1 MYVFLIIFIILIFL
15 DIVWLSFAWPRVYL
29 PGFHKVGKI
38 RSFGY
43 PTLILALITYF
54 LLAYGIRFYA
64 LEDVENKTINKVIT
78 EAALLGFISYSV
90 YNLTNLAVFEDYSTI
105 MALIDIIWGTF
116 LTTTTSLITL
126 YIIK

>member
-1 MYVFLIIFIILIFL
+1 MFVFLIIFMILIFL
-15 DIVWLSFAWPRVYL
+15 DIVWLSFAWSRVYL

-43 PTLILALITYF
+43 PTLTLALLTYF

-64 LEDVENKTINKVIT
+64 LENVKNKTVGKIIT
-78 EAALLGFISYSV
+78 EAALLGFISYSI
-90 YNLTNLAVFEDYSTI
+90 YNLTNLAVFNDYSTN

-126 YIIK
+126 YIVK